1 VHQIVGGYL
10 AKRIGDELL
19 APPRPERTRATDAG
33 PVAEDGPPD
42 EVEIT
47 DDRGRLLGTAL
58 RLPGV
63 AVYVVSDGHSYR
75 QDELEWCLAEPSG
88 RRFVL
93 REGGRIAGLVYAPP
107 DRRRRRQRVEAL
119 RAEDV

>member
-1 VHQIVGGYL
+1 MHQIVGGYL
-10 AKRIGDELL
+10 AKRIGDELF
-19 APPRPERTRATDAG
+19 APPRPESSRAAEAG
-33 PVAEDGPPD
+33 PAPEVGPPD
-42 EVEIT
+42 QVEIT
-47 DDRGRLLGTAL
+47 DDRGRLLGTAH

-63 AVYVVSDGHSYR
+63 AVYVVTDGYSYR

-107 DRRRRRQRVEAL
+107 DRRRRRERVEAM